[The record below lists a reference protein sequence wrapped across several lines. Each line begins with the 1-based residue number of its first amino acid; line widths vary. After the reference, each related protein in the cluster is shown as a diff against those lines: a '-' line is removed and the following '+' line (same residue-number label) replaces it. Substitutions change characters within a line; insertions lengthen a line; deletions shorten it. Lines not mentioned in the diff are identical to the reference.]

1 MGPIRP
7 FIIFDVSIH
16 SDWSAICNFC
26 GPVDDSF
33 FFFLLIFFSYLSSS
47 FLEFGFKDFIVF
59 KICLSCLKKG
69 SVLFIFYFFIFERFL
84 KVTENRLLHDLILS
98 K

>member
-1 MGPIRP
+1 MIL
-7 FIIFDVSIH
+7 
-16 SDWSAICNFC
+16 
-26 GPVDDSF
+26 

-69 SVLFIFYFFIFERFL
+69 SVLFFFIFLFL
-84 KVTENRLLHDLILS
+84 NVFEGYGK
-98 K
+98 